1 MPMRYVKH
9 RISLFALALLAVLS
23 ATMFAA
29 SAAQAVGE
37 PLEWGISFKTLGEL
51 GLTEESVTGE
61 NEGVSTFSVP
71 AQKLEI
77 NCKNLDIFEA
87 NITTSGAGKATLL
100 YLECTVLENVA
111 GPPVQ
116 LGEMPCEVVGGDITI
131 KVKMQGLKHNS
142 EKFLLF
148 SPLSGTTLT
157 TIEYKKG
164 TGCPVLLKVE
174 LKGTIAFQLETFVMV
189 NPLKPTADTGSMA
202 GKTLQTLFG
211 ASLKYGL
218 SEMFLKTKMLMELN
232 GPKHKE
238 TWGVI

>member
-1 MPMRYVKH
+1 MNYAKRRGRV
-9 RISLFALALLAVLS
+9 FAVAVLTVFS
-23 ATMFAA
+23 MTMLVA

-51 GLTEESVTGE
+51 GLTEESVTGI
-61 NEGVSTFSVP
+61 NEGISTFSVP
-71 AQKLEI
+71 AQNLEI
-77 NCKNLDIFEA
+77 NCKALDIFEA

-100 YLECTVLENVA
+100 YLECTVLENTV
-111 GPPVQ
+111 GPPVK
-116 LGEMPCEVVGGDITI
+116 LGELPCEIVGGDITI

-148 SPLSGTTLT
+148 SPLTGSTLT

-174 LKGTIAFQLETFVMV
+174 LKGTIVFQLETSLMV
-189 NPLKPTADTGSMA
+189 NPLKPAADTGSMA
-202 GKTLQTLFG
+202 GKTLQALFG

-218 SEMFLKTKMLMELN
+218 SEMFLTSKMAMELN

-238 TWGVI
+238 SWGLV